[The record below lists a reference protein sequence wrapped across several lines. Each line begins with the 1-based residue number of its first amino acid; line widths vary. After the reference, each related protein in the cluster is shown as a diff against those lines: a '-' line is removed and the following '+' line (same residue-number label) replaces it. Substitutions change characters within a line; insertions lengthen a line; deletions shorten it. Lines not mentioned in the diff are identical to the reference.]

1 MKRKAILKKF
11 KPKKWM
17 VVTASI
23 LVVVVAAGIF
33 FSAYQKNKATDAM
46 SQLST
51 EATVSRQSIISS
63 ITGTA
68 VVMPKDQY
76 SITSLVNGDILS
88 ADFEQGD
95 TVNEGDVLYRI
106 DASDA
111 ENSIESANIAVERSQ
126 NNYNKA
132 VSDQSDLTIRSDVS
146 GVIKTLYIKKG
157 DSVNAG
163 TQIAD
168 IYDDS
173 VLLLTIPFN
182 ESDVNQLFSGAAAVV
197 RISGT
202 SDVLSGTIQEIKS
215 ASYAK
220 EGNMLVRDV
229 VIRVENPGTL
239 MVADTAVA
247 SVGNISCNDA
257 GTFEYITEKTIT
269 AKASGDVATL
279 SVSEG
284 DRVNAG
290 STIAQLTSDTVSDS
304 IKSNA
309 LSLRESQLSK
319 ENAQKK
325 LEDYTITAPIS
336 GTVVEKNVKAGDK
349 LDNSNASTVMAVI
362 YDMSSLEFE
371 LAVDELDIQ
380 NVALGQEVTITS
392 DALENK
398 TYHGQVTN
406 VSVSGT
412 TENGV
417 TTYPVT
423 VEILD
428 FDDSLLPGMNID
440 AEIVTSQVENVLAV
454 PVSAVNRGNTVYVK
468 GEKTQE
474 DDRAPEGYKTVTVE
488 TGVYNDEWIEITEGL
503 SDGDVVYVPQQAAS
517 SFSMEDMMGMG
528 AAHAGAMG
536 GGMGGAPS
544 GGMGGAPSGGMGGA
558 PSGGGRSGAAG

>member
-1 MKRKAILKKF
+1 MKPKAALRKF
-11 KPKKWM
+11 KPKKRM
-17 VVTASI
+17 VVTAI
-23 LVVVVAAGIF
+23 IVIACVALGIF
-33 FSAYQKNKATDAM
+33 FFAFQKNKAKDAM
-46 SQLST
+46 SQQSN
-51 EATVSRQSIISS
+51 EVTVSRQSIVSS

-88 ADFEQGD
+88 ANFEQGD
-95 TVNEGDVLYRI
+95 IVNEGDVLYRI

-126 NNYNKA
+126 NNYSKA

-146 GVIKTLYIKKG
+146 GVIKKLYIKKG
-157 DSVNAG
+157 DSVNTGA
-163 TQIAD
+163 QIAD

-173 VLLLTIPFN
+173 VLLLTVPFN
-182 ESDVNQLFSGAAAVV
+182 DSDIPQLFNGANAVV

-202 SDVLSGTIQEIKS
+202 SDTLPGTIKEIKG

-220 EGNMLVRDV
+220 SGNMLVRDV

-239 MVADTAVA
+239 MVTDTAVA
-247 SVGNISCNDA
+247 SVGNISCNDS

-269 AKASGDVATL
+269 AKAAGDVSKL
-279 SVSEG
+279 YVSEG
-284 DRVNAG
+284 GKVAAG
-290 STIAQLTSDTVSDS
+290 GTIAQLTSDTVSEN

-309 LSLRESQLSK
+309 LSLKESRLSRQ
-319 ENAQKK
+319 NAQKK

-371 LAVDELDIQ
+371 LAVDELDIK
-380 NVALGQEVTITS
+380 NVELDQEVTITS

-398 TYHGQVTN
+398 TYHGRVTN

-423 VEILD
+423 VEITD
-428 FDDSLLPGMNID
+428 FDDELLPGMNID
-440 AEIVTSQVENVLAV
+440 VEIITSRAENVLSV
-454 PVSAVNRGNTVYVK
+454 PVAAVNRGNTVYVK
-468 GEKTQE
+468 GDKTE
-474 DDRAPEGYKTVTVE
+474 DGDRAPEGYKSVKVE
-488 TGVYNDEWIEITEGL
+488 TGVYNDEFIEITAGL
-503 SDGDVVYVPQQAAS
+503 SEGDVVYVPLQAS
-517 SFSMEDMMGMG
+517 KPFSMEDMMG
-528 AAHAGAMG
+528 AGGMP
-536 GGMGGAPS
+536 GMGGAPS
-544 GGMGGAPSGGMGGA
+544 GGMGGPSGGPSGGGA
-558 PSGGGRSGAAG
+558 PSGASRGGPSGGGMR

>member
-1 MKRKAILKKF
+1 MKIKAKLKKF
-11 KPKKWM
+11 RPKKWM
-17 VVTASI
+17 VVTSVI
-23 LVVVVAAGIF
+23 VIICVAGGIF
-33 FSAYQKNKATDAM
+33 LSAFRKNKAKEAM
-46 SQLST
+46 SQLSN
-51 EATVSRQSIISS
+51 EATVSRQSIVSS

-95 TVNEGDVLYRI
+95 MVNEGDVLYRI

-111 ENSIESANIAVERSQ
+111 ENSIESAEIAVERSK
-126 NNYNKA
+126 NNYDKA
-132 VSDQSDLTIRSDVS
+132 VSDQSDLTVRSDVS
-146 GVIKTLYIKKG
+146 GVIKKLYIKKG
-157 DSVNAG
+157 DSVTANA
-163 TQIAD
+163 QIAD

-173 VLLLTIPFN
+173 VLLLTVPFN
-182 ESDVNQLFSGAAAVV
+182 ESDIPQLFTGANATI

-202 SDVLSGTIQEIKS
+202 SDTLNGTITEIKG

-220 EGNMLVRDV
+220 DGNMLVRDV
-229 VIRVENPGTL
+229 VIRVDNPGTL
-239 MVADTAVA
+239 MVTDTAVA
-247 SVGNISCNDA
+247 SVGNISCNDT

-269 AKASGDVATL
+269 AKAAGDVSAL
-279 SVSEG
+279 YVSEG
-284 DRVNAG
+284 GKVSSG
-290 STIAQLTSDTVSDS
+290 GVIAQLSSDTVSES

-309 LSLRESQLSK
+309 LSLKESQLSK

-371 LAVDELDIQ
+371 LAVDELDIK
-380 NVALGQEVTITS
+380 NVALGQSVTITS

-398 TYHGQVTN
+398 TYHGEVTN

-428 FDDSLLPGMNID
+428 FDEELLPGMNID
-440 AEIVTSQVENVLAV
+440 VEIVTSQVENVLSV
-454 PVSAVNRGNTVYVK
+454 PVSAVNRGNNVYVK
-468 GEKTQE
+468 GEKTDE
-474 DDRAPEGYKTVTVE
+474 NDRAPEGYKTVQVE
-488 TGVYNDEWIEITEGL
+488 TGVYNDELIEITSGL
-503 SDGDVVYVPQQAAS
+503 SEGDVVYVPQQAAS
-517 SFSMEDMMGMG
+517 TFSMEDMMGMG
-528 AAHAGAMG
+528 GMG
-536 GGMGGAPS
+536 GGMDSGMGGPSGTMGGGPS
-544 GGMGGAPSGGMGGA
+544 GGSPSGGTGGG
-558 PSGGGRSGAAG
+558 PSGSGMR